1 METLRSAPSPS
12 APPDL
17 HRDRLRA
24 LVSKRLDR
32 VPSWALVTQ
41 LFIGMGWLRAATEK
55 VIDPFWWRG
64 ENLLGFIEEH
74 RPLTVGWYRPFVDL
88 VVEPYAVVIGVIVIV
103 AQLFAGTAL
112 ITGQRMK
119 EGLAVGLFLNLNFV
133 AAGAVNPS
141 AFYLVCQGALAL
153 WLAERARRS
162 ATLDALRGTSLVAA
176 MIGVL
181 SLPFVSTL
189 HPAEVIDDPAI
200 MLVTA
205 SVLTVVGCDLA
216 HRNLTGSRGS

>member
-1 METLRSAPSPS
+1 METLRPAPTSAN
-12 APPDL
+12 PPEL
-17 HRDRLRA
+17 QRGRLRT
-24 LVSKRLDR
+24 LLSKRLDN

-55 VIDPFWWRG
+55 VIDPAWWRG
-64 ENLLGFIEEH
+64 GVLLGFLDAH

-88 VVEPYAVVIGVIVIV
+88 VVEPYAVTIGLIVV
-103 AQLFAGTAL
+103 LAQLFAGTAL
-112 ITGQRMK
+112 ITGRRMK

-162 ATLDALRGTSLVAA
+162 STLDALRGTSLVAGS
-176 MIGVL
+176 IGVM
-181 SLPFVSTL
+181 SLPFITTL

-205 SVLTVVGCDLA
+205 SALTVVGCDLA
-216 HRNLTGSRGS
+216 HRNLTGSRSS